1 MKTTKRI
8 AATAMLCAMLFAGL
22 ATPAAA
28 VDVNTC
34 RNTAGALMLL
44 VKLVQSLGECGSL
57 STWLNELDLASIP
70 LGSAPSDVPAVTPT
84 VPATEPPAQ
93 ANPQPEVTP
102 PKAETA
108 VTAERAYE
116 LEVIR
121 LINAIRA
128 EHGLSALTENTALSD
143 GARLKSQDMAKHGY
157 FDHDSPTYGSPFD
170 MMRGLGFSYRAAG
183 ENIARGY
190 ASAKATVDA
199 WMASAGHRENILSTR
214 YSEIGVGYVADGK
227 HCTQWFMG

>member
-8 AATAMLCAMLFAGL
+8 VAAAMLCAMLFAGL

-28 VDVNTC
+28 VDVSTC
-34 RNTAGALMLL
+34 RNAVGALTLL
-44 VKLVQSLGECGSL
+44 VKLVQSLGERGAL
-57 STWLNELDLASIP
+57 STWLTELDLESIP
-70 LGSAPSDVPAVTPT
+70 LGPTPSDTPAATPT
-84 VPATEPPAQ
+84 VPATEPPVET
-93 ANPQPEVTP
+93 QPEVTP

-128 EHGLSALTENTALSD
+128 EHGLSALIENAALSD
-143 GARLKSQDMAKHGY
+143 GARLKSRDMAKNGY
-157 FDHDSPTYGSPFD
+157 FDHDSPTYGSPFE